1 MRKILVLAC
10 WALPA
15 MAAAESYGVVPAKS
29 PDLLVRYT
37 HGAPILISVMPHG
50 IVQVAPIKSRI
61 DGRLQ
66 LSIVAYNS
74 GPSAANLGYENI
86 RITAAEGAPV
96 ELYSYDHLKHEA
108 NKQATIARIGLVVGA
123 ALNGYATGQESR
135 YSPVAAAIDR
145 RTNAE
150 YAQGWDEGIQEKL
163 NATMDRLDGDVLQT
177 TTIDPGE
184 AAGGEVVAGKPKLT
198 NGLSPRYD
206 MTVSFNGE
214 SHLISFYAAKDGV
227 AVPAG
232 EEYVPTSAA
241 HIRSLMSGAEQTASR
256 STPAP
261 GEADLQQPGDDS
273 QLVKARD
280 QRTVVAAQT
289 SRPRRHTPGLV
300 ILGGGAQ

>member
-1 MRKILVLAC
+1 M
-10 WALPA
+10 
-15 MAAAESYGVVPAKS
+15 
-29 PDLLVRYT
+29 
-37 HGAPILISVMPHG
+37 
-50 IVQVAPIKSRI
+50 
-61 DGRLQ
+61 
-66 LSIVAYNS
+66 AYNS

-86 RITAAEGAPV
+86 RITAAAGAPV

-108 NKQATIARIGLVVGA
+108 NKQATFARIGLVVGA
-123 ALNGYATGQESR
+123 ALNGYANVQESR

-145 RTNAE
+145 RTDAV
-150 YAQGWDEGIQEKL
+150 YAQGRDQEIQEKL
-163 NATMDRLDGDVLQT
+163 NATMERLDGAVLQT

-206 MTVSFNGE
+206 MAVSFNGE
-214 SHLISFYAAKDGV
+214 SHLISFYAAKEGV
-227 AVPAG
+227 AVPAA

-256 STPAP
+256 STPVP
-261 GEADLQQPGDDS
+261 DDADPQQPGDDPG
-273 QLVKARD
+273 LVKARD
-280 QRTVVAAQT
+280 QRTVLTSQT